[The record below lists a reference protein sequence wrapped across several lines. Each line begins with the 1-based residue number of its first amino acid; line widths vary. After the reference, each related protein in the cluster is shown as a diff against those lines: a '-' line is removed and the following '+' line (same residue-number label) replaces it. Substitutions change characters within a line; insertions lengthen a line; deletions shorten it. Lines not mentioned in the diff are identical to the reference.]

1 MPTSLVGATL
11 FGAVGAMLSD
21 ARRWRRLQNLLI
33 SVPCARQDLLTSH
46 TRSSFS
52 LSNRIGK
59 DHALQSGMAKHVSEL
74 VVWQLAD
81 EMRRHVFSWTG
92 RPPFAN
98 DFKARG
104 QIDDA
109 VNSVCR
115 NVSEGFGGT
124 HKEFANY
131 LRIARRSL
139 NEVLDCTRAAQM
151 KRYITASEAAQIYSL
166 ARRLFPALKEFIA
179 YLERTPDPPSQ
190 RRSDKRR
197 RPKRPPQPPGTSM

>member
-1 MPTSLVGATL
+1 
-11 FGAVGAMLSD
+11 MLPSM
-21 ARRWRRLQNLLI
+21 
-33 SVPCARQDLLTSH
+33 
-46 TRSSFS
+46 
-52 LSNRIGK
+52 
-59 DHALQSGMAKHVSEL
+59 GMAKHVSEL

-81 EMRRHVFSWTG
+81 EMRQHVFSWTE
-92 RPPFAN
+92 RPPLSN

-139 NEVLDCTRAAQM
+139 NEVL
-151 KRYITASEAAQIYSL
+151 TARE
-166 ARRLFPALKEFIA
+166 
-179 YLERTPDPPSQ
+179 
-190 RRSDKRR
+190 RR
-197 RPKRPPQPPGTSM
+197 R

>member
-1 MPTSLVGATL
+1 
-11 FGAVGAMLSD
+11 MLPS
-21 ARRWRRLQNLLI
+21 I
-33 SVPCARQDLLTSH
+33 
-46 TRSSFS
+46 
-52 LSNRIGK
+52 
-59 DHALQSGMAKHVSEL
+59 GMAKHVSEL

-81 EMRRHVFSWTG
+81 GMRRHVFSWTE
-92 RPPFAN
+92 RAPFAK
-98 DFKARG
+98 DFKAKG

-151 KRYITASEAAQIYSL
+151 KRYINASQASEVYRL
-166 ARRLFPALKEFIA
+166 ARRLVPALKEFIA
-179 YLERTPDPPSQ
+179 YLERTPDPPPRGTPNVQ
-190 RRSDKRR
+190 RSRR
-197 RPKRPPQPPGTSM
+197 RPRQRPGTDA

>member
-1 MPTSLVGATL
+1 M
-11 FGAVGAMLSD
+11 
-21 ARRWRRLQNLLI
+21 
-33 SVPCARQDLLTSH
+33 
-46 TRSSFS
+46 
-52 LSNRIGK
+52 
-59 DHALQSGMAKHVSEL
+59 
-74 VVWQLAD
+74 WQLAD
-81 EMRRHVFSWTG
+81 EMRRHVFSWTA
-92 RPPFAN
+92 RPPLSN

-151 KRYITASEAAQIYSL
+151 KRYITASQASDVYSL
-166 ARRLFPALKEFIA
+166 SRRLFPALKEFIA
-179 YLERTPDPPSQ
+179 YLERTPDPPS
-190 RRSDKRR
+190 RSRPDKRR
-197 RPKRPPQPPGTSM
+197 PAKRPPQPPGTDV